1 MKDKDKQLIIEAYFD
16 KDRDDFRMTEEDF
29 IEAEKKLKGTR
40 LSQFIKQFDPDE
52 QMAVSLHVTYVQK
65 HYGKIHT
72 SGKSPVTGDSI
83 ADAVRGLGGGSLK
96 NESRS
101 EERMAKGYIVTD
113 MEIGD
118 DAELER
124 DKQSRT
130 SASVAR
136 HYSNVDRGD
145 TNYRGD

>member
-1 MKDKDKQLIIEAYFD
+1 MRIRDDELIYEAYGQ
-16 KDRDDFRMTEEDF
+16 KDPEDFRMSEDDF

-40 LSQFIKQFDPDE
+40 LSQFIKQFDVDE
-52 QMAVSLHVTYVQK
+52 QMPVSLHVTYVQK

-72 SGKSPVTGDSI
+72 TGKSPVTGDSI

-96 NESRS
+96 SELGS
-101 EERMAKGYIVTD
+101 EERMRKGYIVTD
-113 MEIGD
+113 MEIGE
-118 DAELER
+118 DAEREK
-124 DKQSRT
+124 DKQSST

-136 HYSNVDRGD
+136 HYSNIDRGE